1 MFRKGIRLAVGSRL
15 AVANGDALQG
25 TQHLLTEDGRQALS
39 KQLCQSFK
47 SGAGAVCTS
56 VNTSTKHL
64 DSADF
69 FTDYS
74 RQNDLSYYE
83 VGANDGGLMRDLQGK
98 GYTHCVPRSAV
109 SVGEKHLFC
118 ELLIRLA
125 MRCAKEG
132 RDAAELDNTAGD
144 APLIGATVDIDYGRS
159 LGGTCIARQIAAAA
173 KESPDFLVVNGC
185 DSPEAVCMVAEV
197 LNAQA
202 RKFEVGEH
210 VTWKGNVMPDENASW
225 TGHDI
230 PAVILT
236 SVLPSH
242 EKFAEIAKSAAKE
255 ARIIGL
261 GTTTVLEQ
269 SMLDDI
275 APLLFGTGTVL
286 AAPSSNDDL
295 AELTVVA

>member
-25 TQHLLTEDGRQALS
+25 TQHLLTEDGRQVLS
-39 KQLCQSFK
+39 KQLCQLFK

-56 VNTSTKHL
+56 VNTSIKHL
-64 DSADF
+64 DNVDF
-69 FTDYS
+69 FTDFS

-83 VGANDGGLMRDLQGK
+83 VGGNDLQGK
-98 GYTHCVPRSAV
+98 GYSHCVPRSAV

-118 ELLIRLA
+118 ELLIQLA
-125 MRCAKEG
+125 VRCAKEG
-132 RDAAELDNTAGD
+132 RAAAELDHTTGD
-144 APLIGATVDIDYGRS
+144 APLIGATVDIADDMT
-159 LGGTCIARQIAAAA
+159 GTCIARQIAAAA
-173 KESPDFLVVNGC
+173 KESPDFLVMNGC
-185 DSPEAVCMVAEV
+185 DTAPEAVCMVAEV

-202 RKFEVGEH
+202 RKFEVGAH
-210 VTWKGNVMPDENASW
+210 VTWKGNKEQDDEASW

-230 PAVILT
+230 PSVILT
-236 SVLPSH
+236 SIVPSH
-242 EKFAEIAKSAAKE
+242 EEFAEIAKSAAKE
-255 ARIIGL
+255 ARIVGL
-261 GTTTVLEQ
+261 GTPTVLEQ